1 MTQISS
7 PSPGGVEA
15 GNAPALDVF
24 ALRDS
29 VVDEYK
35 RFATSFTTIHA
46 PDIREQVEAI
56 YAGNRYW
63 PEPLIQINPSY
74 KRSTDV
80 GALVADGVLDPGCT
94 DIFRA
99 DDEPLSLYE
108 HQKQAIALAADGE
121 SFVVTTGTGSGK
133 SLCFFIPIVSH
144 VLAARRTSAKR
155 RTHAIV
161 VYPMNALA
169 NSQMD
174 ELTKFIGQVPG
185 ERPITFARYTG
196 QEDGSERRRIA
207 DNPPDILLTNFM
219 MLELLMTRQEEID
232 RRVIGNCAGLR
243 FLVLDELHTYRGRQ
257 GADVALLVRRVRERL
272 QPGKLLCIGTSATM
286 ASEGALEDKNRVVAG
301 VASKLFGTP
310 IAESNVVTETL
321 ERITDPAA
329 TAESVKA
336 GLGEAIDAGVPPHIP
351 DAALR
356 EHPLA
361 VWVETRLGIAFSAV
375 DQHWVRARPR
385 TVTEAVAE
393 LSDESGRSPAVCRS
407 VLRDLL
413 LVSSVPERERTADRT
428 SILGASERSFFAF
441 KLHQFISGAG
451 HAWATIEPPGAR
463 TVTVDGQQFL
473 PDHPDKRLYPVH
485 FCRECGH
492 EYHPVRL
499 VQQDGESVFLARDI
513 DDAPPAGQVEA
524 GGDASEARPE
534 GTFGFL
540 TPYPPEDSPFTFD
553 DREDDYPETWLELDA
568 GGRPRL
574 KKYYRDARARSFT
587 VGSDGRVGSDG
598 CVGSGTRA
606 WFQPGK
612 FRLCLRCGNTQGGA
626 ARDRTRLA
634 SLSAEG
640 RSSATTVL
648 VGSALRWM
656 HATSAMDPYT
666 RKLLGFTDN
675 RQDAALQA
683 GHFNDFLFVSLVR
696 AGFLGALQD
705 AGPDGLRSDA
715 LGIAQQRALGFDRPN
730 PQIRA
735 EWLLEPT
742 LRGFNLQEAEGT
754 LRQVL
759 AYRIWFDQRRG
770 WRYTNPNLEQLGMV
784 RVEYLGLA
792 DLAADDEL
800 FVDSHPLLRHA
811 GHTVRAAVY
820 RELLDHMRKWM
831 AIRSQVLDT
840 AVLEQVVAK
849 SHSRLR
855 PPWGLGTD
863 EKLRAARW
871 LMVVAPTR
879 RASTLRDMELIVRG
893 GSRSGLGRT
902 LRATRLW
909 GGDPSIRDLKSKEL
923 DQLVED
929 LLRAGAAHGL
939 VSEESTPFNQR
950 GWRLNDACV
959 LFRLGGT
966 AEDGGG
972 SGGPRSVKETVRND
986 ARTPMDSRLR
996 GNDGGAAS
1004 RLRGNDGGTGSRL
1017 GGNDGGY
1024 AGTVIPAEAGMIVRT
1039 AQPGTPPAVIPA
1051 KAGIHTAST
1060 EDECGSG
1067 RNAFFRDL
1075 YENLARMLR
1084 APMHPL
1090 FGFEA
1095 REHTAQVD
1103 PDNREIREKRFR
1115 FGEREREELGAEE
1128 KRLREVGEANRFLP
1142 VLFCSPTMELGV
1154 DIAALNAVH
1163 MRNVPPTPANYA
1175 QRGGRAGRSGQAAL
1189 VVTYASSQSPH
1200 DQYFFRDPRAMV
1212 HGEVRAPILE
1222 LANRDLIDSHLQA
1235 VWLSCVDQPLDPC
1248 IAELL
1253 VLGDAGRPIE
1263 PDLKAALEDRRVAAG
1278 AGERIRR
1285 VLDLV
1290 ADELTPELAPWY
1302 TGRDLYADGITAA
1315 AAGRFD
1321 TAFNR
1326 WRDLF
1331 AAAEEQRDAARRT
1344 MDDYSASYRDKRAA
1358 QTRHAQA
1365 VDQLNLLQR
1374 GTTALSSDFYTY
1386 RYLATE
1392 GFLPGYNFPRLPLL
1406 AYVPASRDGRGR
1418 QTYLQRPRFLALA
1431 EFGPRS
1437 LVYHEGRAY
1446 RVVRALLALGPRES
1460 ATPDARL
1467 PTRAVRICA
1476 SCGAGHFGDDLSMCH
1491 ACGGSL
1497 GNAEVVGNTYR
1508 IENVA
1513 THPAEHIT
1521 ANDEERQRQGF
1532 DLQTTFE
1539 WAVRD
1544 REIDVRRASASDA
1557 EGEIVHM
1564 AYGPGATITRLN
1576 KGLRRRA
1583 DKKVLGFRIDPVSGY
1598 WARNED
1604 DEAEERELDPT
1615 ASPRQWIVPS
1625 VQDRKNALLFRP
1637 ADDSLSEVTLTTV
1650 QHAILRGIEAVFQLE
1665 EGEMLAEPMP
1675 TRDVRNGFLL
1685 YEATEGGAGVLTRLV
1700 SQEESLADVARRAL
1714 RIMHLAVGDDGLPDS
1729 PADLVDQPD
1738 ASCVAA
1744 CYRCLMSYYNQPDH
1758 ESLDRRDED
1767 ARAMLLRLARAR
1779 TVLRAANR
1787 QPGEVSPDDIALG
1800 GVSMGIE
1807 VGSSRPNLSVSPV
1820 SVAARWREEATR
1832 RGIPAPDPKPLIAG
1846 ERSVRCIWRKHYVA
1860 AIIDEADRP
1869 AVQPMED
1876 LGFEV
1881 VQFEDLED
1889 WRPAFARL
1897 ASALGQTS

>member
-1 MTQISS
+1 MTGSRAPTPSS
-7 PSPGGVEA
+7 DGVKPGS
-15 GNAPALDVF
+15 APALDVF

-35 RFATSFTTIHA
+35 RFATSFTTIRA

-56 YAGNRYW
+56 YAEQRYW
-63 PEPLIQINPSY
+63 PEPLIQVNPSY

-80 GALVADGVLDPGCT
+80 GALAANGVVDPGCA

-99 DDEPLSLYE
+99 NGRPLSLYK
-108 HQKQAIALAADGE
+108 HQEEAVALAAEGE

-144 VLAARRTSAKR
+144 VLNARRTSAEP

-169 NSQMD
+169 NSQVE
-174 ELTKFIGQVPG
+174 ELDKFIGQVPG
-185 ERPITFARYTG
+185 DQPITFARYTG
-196 QEDGSERRRIA
+196 QEDGDERKRVA
-207 DNPPDILLTNFM
+207 DEPPDILLTNFM

-232 RRVIGNCAGLR
+232 RRVIGNCADLR

-272 QPGKLLCIGTSATM
+272 QPERLLCIGTSATM
-286 ASEGALEDKNRVVAG
+286 ASEGSIEDKSRVVAG
-301 VASKLFGTP
+301 VASKFFGSR
-310 IAESNVVTETL
+310 IDESNVIGETL
-321 ERITDPAA
+321 ERITDSTA
-329 TAESVKA
+329 TADSVRPR
-336 GLGEAIDAGVPPHIP
+336 LGKAIDAGVPPHIS

-356 EHPLA
+356 DHPLA
-361 VWVETRLGIAFSAV
+361 VWVETRLGISFSEV
-375 DQHWVRARPR
+375 DQRWVRARPM
-385 TVTEAVAE
+385 TVTEAEAR
-393 LSDESGRSPAVCRS
+393 LSEESGRPAAACRRA
-407 VLRDLL
+407 LRDLL
-413 LVSSVPERERTADRT
+413 LVSSIPERART
-428 SILGASERSFFAF
+428 SNPGASEKSFFAF

-451 HAWATIEPPGAR
+451 HAYATVEPPGTR
-463 TVTVDGQQFL
+463 RVTVDGQQFL
-473 PDHPDKRLYPVH
+473 PRHADKRLYAVH

-499 VQQDGESVFLARDI
+499 AQQDGALAFLARDI
-513 DDAPPAGQVEA
+513 DDAPPTRQEEA
-524 GGDASEARPE
+524 DRDGHEARPDGE
-534 GTFGFL
+534 IFGFL
-540 TPYPPEDSPFTFD
+540 TPHPPNDPDFTFD
-553 DREDDYPETWLELDA
+553 DRDEDYPETWIEFDT
-568 GGRPRL
+568 GGKPRL
-574 KKYYRDARARSFT
+574 KAYYRNARARRFG
-587 VGSDGRVGSDG
+587 VAADGRVGS
-598 CVGSGTRA
+598 GTTV
-606 WFQPGK
+606 WFLPGK

-656 HATSAMDPYT
+656 HGAESGLDRYT

-696 AGFLGALQD
+696 AGFLGALQG
-705 AGPDGLRSDA
+705 AGSKGLRSDE
-715 LGIAQQRALGFDRPN
+715 LGVAQQRTLGFDRPD

-759 AYRIWFDQRRG
+759 AYRTWFDQRRG

-784 RVEYLGLA
+784 QVEYLGIE

-800 FVDSHPLLRHA
+800 FAGWHRLLKQASRA
-811 GHTVRAAVY
+811 VRTAVY

-840 AVLEQVVAK
+840 AVLEQLVAK
-849 SHSRLR
+849 SHSRIR
-855 PPWGLGTD
+855 RPWGLSD
-863 EKLRAARW
+863 EKPRGARW

-879 RASTLRDMELIVRG
+879 RAATLRDMELIVRG

-902 LRATRLW
+902 LRSTSLW
-909 GGDPSIRDLKSKEL
+909 GGDTSIRDLKSKEF

-929 LLRAGAAHGL
+929 LLRAGATHGL
-939 VSEESTPFNQR
+939 VSEESTPFDQP

-959 LFRLGGT
+959 LFQSGGT
-966 AEDGGG
+966 PEDG
-972 SGGPRSVKETVRND
+972 S
-986 ARTPMDSRLR
+986 
-996 GNDGGAAS
+996 
-1004 RLRGNDGGTGSRL
+1004 GSR
-1017 GGNDGGY
+1017 
-1024 AGTVIPAEAGMIVRT
+1024 
-1039 AQPGTPPAVIPA
+1039 Q
-1051 KAGIHTAST
+1051 
-1060 EDECGSG
+1060 
-1067 RNAFFRDL
+1067 NAFFRDL
-1075 YENLARMLR
+1075 YDNLATMLR
-1084 APMHPL
+1084 APTHPL

-1103 PDNREIREKRFR
+1103 RDNREIREKRFR
-1115 FGEREREELGAEE
+1115 FGEREREELATDGQ
-1128 KRLREVGEANRFLP
+1128 RLREAGEANRFLP

-1189 VVTYASSQSPH
+1189 VITYASSQSPH
-1200 DQYFFRDPRAMV
+1200 DQYFFRDPEAMV
-1212 HGEVRAPILE
+1212 YGEVRAPILE

-1253 VLGDAGRPIE
+1253 VLNDASRPLD
-1263 PDLKAALEDRRVAAG
+1263 PDIQAALKHKRVADG

-1290 ADELTPELAPWY
+1290 ADDLTPELAPWY
-1302 TGRDLYADGITAA
+1302 TGRDAYSDSMVAA
-1315 AAGRFD
+1315 AAQRFD
-1321 TAFNR
+1321 EAFNR

-1331 AAAEEQRDAARRT
+1331 VAAEEQRDAARRT

-1365 VDQLNLLQR
+1365 VDQINLLQR
-1374 GTTALSSDFYTY
+1374 GTNALSSDFYTY

-1446 RVVRALLALGPRES
+1446 RVVRALLSLGHRES
-1460 ATPDARL
+1460 ATPDAKL

-1491 ACGGSL
+1491 ACGTSL

-1513 THPAEHIT
+1513 TYPAEQIT

-1539 WAVRD
+1539 WAIRD
-1544 REIDVRRASASDA
+1544 QEIDVLQAAASDEA
-1557 EGEIVHM
+1557 GEIVRL
-1564 AYGPGATITRLN
+1564 AYGAGATITRLN

-1583 DKKVLGFRIDPVSGY
+1583 DKKILGFRIDPVSGY
-1598 WARNED
+1598 WAKNED
-1604 DEAEERELDPT
+1604 EDANEGAIDPT

-1637 ADDSLSEVTLTTV
+1637 VGDVPSEVALATV

-1665 EGEMLAEPMP
+1665 EGEMLGEPMP

-1700 SQEESLADVARRAL
+1700 SQETSLATVARRAL
-1714 RIMHLAVGDDGLPDS
+1714 QIMHLAVGDGPLPDS
-1729 PADLVDQPD
+1729 ISGLSDQQGT
-1738 ASCVAA
+1738 ACVAA

-1758 ESLDRRDED
+1758 EILDRRDED
-1767 ARAMLLRLARAR
+1767 VRTMLLRLARAR
-1779 TVLRAANR
+1779 TAPREDRPSPAASLVD
-1787 QPGEVSPDDIALG
+1787 GED
-1800 GVSMGIE
+1800 
-1807 VGSSRPNLSVSPV
+1807 SREG
-1820 SVAARWREEATR
+1820 RWLAEASR
-1832 RGIPAPDPKPLIAG
+1832 RGIPAPDPEPLVAG
-1846 ERSVRCIWRKHYVA
+1846 DRSVRRVWRRHYVA
-1860 AIIDEADRP
+1860 AVIDEADRP
-1869 AVQPMED
+1869 ALQAMDD

-1881 VQFEDLED
+1881 VQFEDPAG
-1889 WRPAFARL
+1889 WNAAFARL
-1897 ASALGQTS
+1897 ASALGHAA

>member
-1 MTQISS
+1 MTQSS
-7 PSPGGVEA
+7 LPSSDGARA

-46 PDIREQVEAI
+46 RDIREQVTGI
-56 YAGNRYW
+56 YAEDRYW

-80 GALVADGVLDPGCT
+80 GTLVANSVLAPGCA

-99 DDEPLSLYE
+99 NRQPLSLYK
-108 HQKQAIALAADGE
+108 HQEQAIALAAEGE

-144 VLAARRTSAKR
+144 VLEARRTSAQR

-174 ELTKFIGQVPG
+174 ELAKFIDQVPG
-185 ERPITFARYTG
+185 DRPITFDRYTG
-196 QEDGSERRRIA
+196 QEDGGQRRRVA
-207 DNPPDILLTNFM
+207 DEPPDILLTNFM

-272 QPGKLLCIGTSATM
+272 QPEKLLCIGTSATM
-286 ASEGALEDKNRVVAG
+286 ASDGSIEDKSRVVAG
-301 VASKLFGTP
+301 VASKLFGSE
-310 IAESNVVTETL
+310 IAESNVIAETL
-321 ERITDPAA
+321 ERITDSTA
-329 TAESVKA
+329 TADSVRPR
-336 GLGEAIDAGVPPHIP
+336 LGAAIDAGAPRHIS

-356 EHPLA
+356 EHPLV
-361 VWVETRLGIAFSAV
+361 VWVETRLGISFSEA
-375 DQHWVRARPR
+375 DQRWVRAKPR

-393 LSDESGRSPAVCRS
+393 LSAESGRPPAACRR

-413 LVSSVPERERTADRT
+413 LVSSVPEQVRT
-428 SILGASERSFFAF
+428 SNPDASERSFFAF

-451 HAWATIEPPGAR
+451 HAYATIEPPGVR
-463 TVTVDGQQFL
+463 NVTVDGQQFL
-473 PDHPDKRLYPVH
+473 PGHADKRLYAVH

-499 VQQDGESVFLARDI
+499 VQQEEGSVFLARDI
-513 DDAPPAGQVEA
+513 DDAPPTGPDEA
-524 GGDASEARPE
+524 GGDAHETRPD
-534 GTFGFL
+534 GAFGFL
-540 TPYPPEDSPFTFD
+540 TPHPPGDPAFTFA
-553 DREDDYPETWLELDA
+553 DRDDDYPETWLELDA
-568 GGRPRL
+568 SGHPRL
-574 KKYYRDARARSFT
+574 KKYYRGARARRFA
-587 VGSDGRVGSDG
+587 VAPDGRVGS
-598 CVGSGTRA
+598 GTNA
-606 WFQPGK
+606 WFLPGK
-612 FRLCLRCGNTQGGA
+612 FRLCLRCGNTRFGA

-648 VGSALRWM
+648 VGSTLRWM
-656 HATSAMDPYT
+656 HGAESGMDRYT

-705 AGPDGLRSDA
+705 AGPKGLRSDE
-715 LGIAQQRALGFDRPN
+715 LGVAQQRALGFDRSD

-784 RVEYLGLA
+784 QVEYLGLE

-800 FVDSHPLLRHA
+800 FADSHRPLKQASRA
-811 GHTVRAAVY
+811 VRTAVY

-840 AVLEQVVAK
+840 AVLEQLVAK

-855 PPWGLGTD
+855 PPWGLGND
-863 EKLRAARW
+863 EKPRAARW
-871 LMVVAPTR
+871 LMIVAPTR
-879 RASTLRDMELIVRG
+879 RAGTLRDMDLIVRG

-902 LRATRLW
+902 LRSTSLW
-909 GGDPSIRDLKSKEL
+909 GGDTSIRDLKSKEF

-929 LLRAGAAHGL
+929 LLRAGAMHGL
-939 VSEESTPFNQR
+939 VSEESTPFDQS

-959 LFRLGGT
+959 HFRLSGT
-966 AEDGGG
+966 PEDGGG
-972 SGGPRSVKETVRND
+972 SG
-986 ARTPMDSRLR
+986 
-996 GNDGGAAS
+996 
-1004 RLRGNDGGTGSRL
+1004 
-1017 GGNDGGY
+1017 
-1024 AGTVIPAEAGMIVRT
+1024 
-1039 AQPGTPPAVIPA
+1039 Q
-1051 KAGIHTAST
+1051 
-1060 EDECGSG
+1060 
-1067 RNAFFRDL
+1067 NAFFRDL

-1084 APMHPL
+1084 APVHPL

-1115 FGEREREELGAEE
+1115 FGVREREELDTDE
-1128 KRLREVGEANRFLP
+1128 KRLREIGEANRFLP

-1253 VLGDAGRPIE
+1253 VLGDGGRPIE
-1263 PDLKAALEDRRVAAG
+1263 PDLEAALKDRRVADG

-1290 ADELTPELAPWY
+1290 ADELTPDLAPWY
-1302 TGRDLYADGITAA
+1302 TGRDVYADGIVAA

-1321 TAFNR
+1321 AAFNR

-1331 AAAEEQRDAARRT
+1331 AAAEEQRGAARRT

-1446 RVVRALLALGPRES
+1446 RVVRALLSLGHRES

-1467 PTRAVRICA
+1467 PTKAVRICA
-1476 SCGAGHFGDDLSMCH
+1476 SCGAGHFGDDRSMCH
-1491 ACGGSL
+1491 ACTEPL

-1513 THPAEHIT
+1513 TYPAEHIT

-1539 WAVRD
+1539 WAIRD
-1544 REIDVRRASASDA
+1544 REVDVRRASASDA

-1598 WARNED
+1598 WARNEEED
-1604 DEAEERELDPT
+1604 TDEQALDPT

-1637 ADDSLSEVTLTTV
+1637 ADNSLSEVTLTTV
-1650 QHAILRGIEAVFQLE
+1650 QHAVLRGIEAVFQLE

-1700 SQEESLADVARRAL
+1700 SQGESLAAVARMAL
-1714 RIMHLAVGDDGLPDS
+1714 QIMHLAVGDDSLPES
-1729 PADLVDQPD
+1729 PADLSDQPD
-1738 ASCVAA
+1738 TAR
-1744 CYRCLMSYYNQPDH
+1744 RCLLSRLMSYYNQPDH
-1758 ESLDRRDED
+1758 ESLDRRDEN
-1767 ARAMLLRLARAR
+1767 ARVMLLRWRGRAR
-1779 TVLRAANR
+1779 CRGRPA
-1787 QPGEVSPDDIALG
+1787 
-1800 GVSMGIE
+1800 GI
-1807 VGSSRPNLSVSPV
+1807 SR
-1820 SVAARWREEATR
+1820 ARWCFHGHRATR
-1832 RGIPAPDPKPLIAG
+1832 RGIPAPDPKPLISG
-1846 ERSVRCIWRKHYVA
+1846 ERSVRRIWRKHYVA
-1860 AIIDEADRP
+1860 AIVDEADRP
-1869 AVQPMED
+1869 AVQSLED

-1881 VQFEDLED
+1881 VQFEDPED
-1889 WRPAFARL
+1889 WTSVRAAGLRSGADVVSDLVMDGNITITPPQAGLIRAR
-1897 ASALGQTS
+1897 SATKLLLLGRHCRDLSSNSR

>member
-1 MTQISS
+1 MTQSSS
-7 PSPGGVEA
+7 PGPSGADA
-15 GNAPALDVF
+15 GSVPALDVF

-46 PDIREQVEAI
+46 PDIREQVEDI

-74 KRSTDV
+74 RRSTDI
-80 GALVADGVLDPGCT
+80 GTLVADGVLDPGCA

-99 DDEPLSLYE
+99 NGEPLSLYE
-108 HQKQAIALAADGE
+108 HQEQAIALAAEGE

-144 VLAARRTSAKR
+144 VLAARRTSATR

-174 ELTKFIGQVPG
+174 ELAKFVGQVPG
-185 ERPITFARYTG
+185 EQPITFARYTG
-196 QEDGSERRRIA
+196 QEDGSERRRVA
-207 DNPPDILLTNFM
+207 DEPPDILLTNFM
-219 MLELLMTRQEEID
+219 MLELLMTRQEELD
-232 RRVIGNCAGLR
+232 RRVIGNCEGLR

-272 QPGKLLCIGTSATM
+272 RPGKLLCIGTSATM
-286 ASEGALEDKNRVVAG
+286 ASEGTLEDKNRVVAG
-301 VASKLFGTP
+301 VASKLFGTR
-310 IAESNVVTETL
+310 IAESHVITETL
-321 ERITDPAA
+321 ERITDSAA
-329 TAESVKA
+329 TADSVRPC
-336 GLGEAIDAGVPPHIP
+336 LGEAIDIGVASHIS

-361 VWVETRLGIAFSAV
+361 VWVETRLGISFSDG
-375 DQHWVRARPR
+375 DQRWVRAKPK
-385 TVTEAVAE
+385 TVTEAVDE
-393 LSDESGRSPAVCRS
+393 LSDESGRPPAACRR

-413 LVSSVPERERTADRT
+413 LASSVPERERTSDRT
-428 SILGASERSFFAF
+428 SSLGANERSFFAF

-451 HAWATIEPPGAR
+451 HAYATIDPPGAR
-463 TVTVDGQQFL
+463 KVTVDGQQFL
-473 PDHPDKRLYPVH
+473 PGHPDKRLYPVH

-499 VQQDGESVFLARDI
+499 VQQEGASVFLARDI
-513 DDAPPAGQVEA
+513 DDAPPARKDEA
-524 GGDASEARPE
+524 DADADEARTG

-540 TPYPPEDSPFTFD
+540 TPRPPDDPAFTFA

-568 GGRPRL
+568 AGSQRL
-574 KKYYRDARARSFT
+574 KWYYRSARARSFV
-587 VGSDGRVGSDG
+587 VGSDGR
-598 CVGSGTRA
+598 VGSGTRA

-648 VGSALRWM
+648 VGSVLRWM
-656 HATSAMDPYT
+656 HATSAMAPRT

-705 AGPDGLRSDA
+705 AGPNGLRSA
-715 LGIAQQRALGFDRPN
+715 ELGIAHQRALGFDRPD

-742 LRGFNLQEAEGT
+742 LRGFNRQEAEGT

-792 DLAADDEL
+792 ELAADDDL
-800 FVDSHPLLRHA
+800 FADSHPLLKHA
-811 GHTVRAAVY
+811 DHTVRTAVY

-840 AVLEQVVAK
+840 AVLEQVAAK

-863 EKLRAARW
+863 ETSRAARW
-871 LMVVAPTR
+871 LMIVAPTR
-879 RASTLRDMELIVRG
+879 RASTLRDTELIVRG

-902 LRATRLW
+902 LRTTCLW
-909 GGDPSIRDLKSKEL
+909 GGDTSVRELSSKEL
-923 DQLVED
+923 DRLVED
-929 LLRAGAAHGL
+929 LLRAGTTHGL
-939 VSEESTPFNQR
+939 VSEESTPFDQP

-959 LFRLGGT
+959 LFRLGGVS
-966 AEDGGG
+966 EDGGG
-972 SGGPRSVKETVRND
+972 SG
-986 ARTPMDSRLR
+986 
-996 GNDGGAAS
+996 
-1004 RLRGNDGGTGSRL
+1004 
-1017 GGNDGGY
+1017 
-1024 AGTVIPAEAGMIVRT
+1024 
-1039 AQPGTPPAVIPA
+1039 Q
-1051 KAGIHTAST
+1051 
-1060 EDECGSG
+1060 
-1067 RNAFFRDL
+1067 NAFFRDL

-1115 FGEREREELGAEE
+1115 FGEREREELATDER
-1128 KRLREVGEANRFLP
+1128 RLREVGEANRFLP

-1189 VVTYASSQSPH
+1189 VFTYASSQSPH
-1200 DQYFFRDPRAMV
+1200 DQYFFRDPKAMV

-1235 VWLSCVDQPLDPC
+1235 VWLSCVEQPLDPC
-1248 IAELL
+1248 IAKLL

-1263 PDLKAALEDRRVAAG
+1263 PDLEAALKDRRVAAD

-1285 VLDLV
+1285 VLDLI
-1290 ADELTPELAPWY
+1290 ADDLTPELAPWY
-1302 TGRDLYADGITAA
+1302 TGRDVYADGIVAE

-1321 TAFNR
+1321 EAFER

-1365 VDQLNLLQR
+1365 VDQLDLLQR
-1374 GTTALSSDFYTY
+1374 GTTALSSDFYVY

-1406 AYVPASRDGRGR
+1406 AYVPASRDGRRR

-1446 RVVRALLALGPRES
+1446 RVVRALSLGHREP
-1460 ATPDARL
+1460 ATTDARL

-1476 SCGAGHFGDDLSMCH
+1476 SCGAGHFGDDRSMCH
-1491 ACGGSL
+1491 ACGESL

-1544 REIDVRRASASDA
+1544 REIDVRHASASDA
-1557 EGEIVHM
+1557 EGEIVSM

-1598 WARNED
+1598 WARNEEEEA
-1604 DEAEERELDPT
+1604 DEPASDPE

-1637 ADDSLSEVTLTTV
+1637 AGESLSEVTLATV

-1665 EGEMLAEPMP
+1665 QGEMLAEPMP
-1675 TRDVRNGFLL
+1675 TRDARKGFLL

-1700 SQEESLADVARRAL
+1700 SQETSLARVARTAL
-1714 RIMHLAVGDDGLPDS
+1714 EIMHLAVDGALPDS
-1729 PADLVDQPD
+1729 ASELSDQ
-1738 ASCVAA
+1738 SGMVCVAA

-1758 ESLDRRDED
+1758 EILDRRDED
-1767 ARAMLLRLARAR
+1767 ARTMLLRLARAHGAPAG
-1779 TVLRAANR
+1779 TQPIGATLAGA
-1787 QPGEVSPDDIALG
+1787 PGEVSVA
-1800 GVSMGIE
+1800 VT
-1807 VGSSRPNLSVSPV
+1807 GSCEDRWLAE
-1820 SVAARWREEATR
+1820 AAR
-1832 RGIPAPDPKPLIAG
+1832 RGIPDPDSNPLAAG
-1846 ERSVRCIWRKHYVA
+1846 ERSLHYVWRKHYVA
-1860 AIIDEADRP
+1860 AIIDQADRP
-1869 AVQPMED
+1869 ALQPLED

-1881 VQFEDLED
+1881 IRFEDPES
-1889 WRPAFARL
+1889 WRASFARL
-1897 ASALGQTS
+1897 AAALGRAS